1 MPSLTLESV
10 AGSFRRLGRTGFVLQ
25 LVLAIV
31 PLATLGYFIFGRV
44 TGLRTELSVT
54 DTLAIGGLT
63 ISLLTLLFTTFW
75 SYRYASMGSRMVEP
89 ARRPPYKKVTRVLW
103 VGLWASVLGIV
114 MSMLL
119 LIGGAARLLYL
130 FMKAPQGGVPVIQTS
145 AANRS
150 YWVSSMDIVSLLAE
164 ICMLAG
170 ELIVVGFTLWL
181 LYRLSLAASLYNE
194 ASATYDQTATE
205 A

>member
-10 AGSFRRLGRTGFVLQ
+10 AGSFRRLGWTGVIVQ
-25 LVLAIV
+25 LALAIV
-31 PLATLGYFIFGRV
+31 PLATLGYFLFGKA
-44 TGLRTELSVT
+44 TGVRTELSVT
-54 DTLAIGGLT
+54 DVLAIGGLL
-63 ISLLTLLFTTFW
+63 ILLFTTFW
-75 SYRYASMGSRMVEP
+75 SYRYASLGRRMVEP
-89 ARRPPYKKVTRVLW
+89 GRRPPYKKVTRVLW
-103 VGLWASVLGIV
+103 VGLWAGVTGIV
-114 MSMLL
+114 ASMLL
-119 LIGGAARLLYL
+119 LIVGAARLLYL

-194 ASATYDQTATE
+194 ASATYDQPATTE